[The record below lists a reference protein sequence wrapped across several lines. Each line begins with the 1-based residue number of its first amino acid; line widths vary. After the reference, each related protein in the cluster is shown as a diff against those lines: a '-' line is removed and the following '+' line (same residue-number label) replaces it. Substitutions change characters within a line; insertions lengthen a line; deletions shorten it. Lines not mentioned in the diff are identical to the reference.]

1 MKQYLNTRKREQKI
15 FLDVYVVVIVNWEV
29 KLSLYV

>member
-1 MKQYLNTRKREQKI
+1 MEQYLNTRKREQKI

-29 KLSLYV
+29 KLSL